1 MSETGRAAIDATRAR
16 RGSIGLWRRLPL
28 VVGLVLAWGC
38 RGASPD
44 VGGPAEASGAPD
56 DAEAGQADMLAPE
69 GLAGALEGVFAS
81 ADTMIT
87 VDRAG
92 RAVMLR
98 DERRLAHASS
108 GDFHASVR
116 RVHAGA
122 EAGDSDERM
131 AAVRIGSGYWTRGN
145 AGPWVAWDD
154 AIDEPDAASRQAL
167 SATRDMMSLVRQCGR
182 IAGEGPEATVSLR
195 SDSCSAVATPGGAP
209 WAGRVLAMDGTLTW
223 KGPLLVGAELRVRMQ
238 MTAGDG
244 GAEVTLAH
252 EYRART
258 MAPDEAPQAP
268 PADRV
273 VSSRRDRPAR
283 MVQTVLQ
290 GWEDALGAGAPPARV
305 RERR

>member
-1 MSETGRAAIDATRAR
+1 MNRTCRATQGETLG
-16 RGSIGLWRRLPL
+16 RRLTIGFWGCLLPALGVAL
-28 VVGLVLAWGC
+28 VWGC
-38 RGASPD
+38 RESSSDAAGTLAKPIVQGAS
-44 VGGPAEASGAPD
+44 GPVEAD
-56 DAEAGQADMLAPE
+56 ILAPQA
-69 GLAGALEGVFAS
+69 LAGVLDGVYAA

-98 DERRLAHASS
+98 DERRLSRVPS
-108 GDFHASVR
+108 GDFQASVR
-116 RVHAGA
+116 RVHAGS

-131 AAVRIGSGYWTRGN
+131 AAVRIGRGYWTRGN
-145 AGPWVAWDD
+145 AGPWVSWDD
-154 AIDEPDAASRQAL
+154 AIDEPEAASRQAL
-167 SATRDMMSLVRQCGR
+167 SATRDIMSLVRQCGR
-182 IAGEGPEATVSLR
+182 TTGDGDEATVSLL

-223 KGPLLVGAELRVRMQ
+223 RGPLLVGAELRVRMQ

-244 GAEVTLAH
+244 GAEVTLVH

-258 MAPDEAPQAP
+258 IAPDQTPQAP